1 MNFPIESQLLSTILT
16 PKTSGNK
23 NNTTKY
29 TYTPKTGREATAIPR
44 NIHILQKQ
52 AKKQKPTMVIQRIVG
67 KSKIVTEADNAEC
80 YSFGDR

>member
-1 MNFPIESQLLSTILT
+1 MIVCVASPGHSLKKMSMNFPIESQLLSTILT

-44 NIHILQKQ
+44 NIHIFQKQ
-52 AKKQKPTMVIQRIVG
+52 AKKQKATMVIQTIVIQ
-67 KSKIVTEADNAEC
+67 K
-80 YSFGDR
+80 